1 MRLSL
6 GALFALL
13 LVAIAGGPAVAHT
26 KSETQSVWRITGS
39 DVHVTF
45 SVPTLEARRLTDDR
59 SVPSNDAIARYLDQ
73 HINVLIGETACERT
87 GNIQPIAAS
96 PTFHRFELTFH
107 CPTAEGMVIASSAFF
122 DLVPTHVTYAQIV
135 PETGAF
141 ISQLFS
147 NDQRSMEVSSA
158 TGAVLKD
165 ASFLEYVLL
174 GVDHIFTGY
183 DHQAFI
189 LALVLLSARLRD
201 LIFVITGFT
210 LGHSLSLSL
219 AVIGILRPQPEF
231 IDSLV
236 ALTIAMVAAENMAH
250 SAHRERI
257 FATAFGGMLAAF
269 VLAHL
274 LGLLGGPPVPLLIGA
289 GIFAVCYMMMSGYI
303 KDAAR
308 LRLVVTLIFG
318 TIHGFSF
325 ANSLREMQLPTGRLA
340 ELLFGFNVGVE
351 IGQLAVVAV
360 ILAVVAI
367 LRQLHLTLPRPLV
380 VDVASS
386 GLVALALFWFVTKAY
401 GVI

>member
-1 MRLSL
+1 MRFSFL
-6 GALFALL
+6 AVIALL
-13 LVAIAGGPAVAHT
+13 IAAFGTGPAVAHT
-26 KSETQSVWRITGS
+26 KSETQSVWRINGS
-39 DVHVTF
+39 NVHVTF
-45 SVPTLEARRLTDDR
+45 SVPTLEARRLTQNR
-59 SVPSNDAIARYLDQ
+59 SVPGNDEIAAYLDQ
-73 HINVLIGETACERT
+73 HIHVLNGEVPCERA
-87 GNIQPIAAS
+87 GMIQPVAAS
-96 PTFHRFELTFH
+96 PTFHRFELNFR
-107 CPTAEGMVIASSAFF
+107 CESPDDIVLASSAFF

-135 PETGAF
+135 PESGTF
-141 ISQLFS
+141 VSQLFTA
-147 NDQRSMEVSSA
+147 DQQSMPLASA
-158 TGAVLKD
+158 AGTELTD
-165 ASFLEYVLL
+165 ASFFDYVLL

-219 AVIGILRPQPEF
+219 AVIGILRPQPQF
-231 IDSLV
+231 IDCLV

-250 SAHRERI
+250 SAHRTRTI
-257 FATAFGGMLAAF
+257 ALAFGGMIGAF

-274 LGLLGGPPVPLLIGA
+274 LGVLGGPPVPLLIGA

-308 LRLVVTLIFG
+308 LRLIVTLTFG

-351 IGQLAVVAV
+351 LGQLCVVAV
-360 ILAVVAI
+360 ILGFVAI
-367 LRQLHLTLPRPLV
+367 LSKLRLTLPRPLV
-380 VDVASS
+380 VDVLSS
-386 GLVALALFWFVTKAY
+386 ALVGLGLFWFVTKAY
-401 GVI
+401 GGG